1 MRGREPPE
9 EAIKTRKR
17 LEKELDASSNAHQTI
32 HVGQTA
38 SCIHEWKKL
47 TSDHTIL
54 QMVKGDIIE
63 FEDKIPLKHLA
74 NNPNLLIK
82 KSF

>member
-1 MRGREPPE
+1 M
-9 EAIKTRKR
+9 
-17 LEKELDASSNAHQTI
+17 
-32 HVGQTA
+32 GQTA